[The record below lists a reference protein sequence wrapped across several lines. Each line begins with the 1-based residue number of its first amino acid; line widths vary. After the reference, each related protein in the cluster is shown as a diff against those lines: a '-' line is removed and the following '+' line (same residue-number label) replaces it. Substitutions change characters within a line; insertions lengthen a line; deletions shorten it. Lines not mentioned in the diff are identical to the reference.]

1 MHVLYKNTFKVCI
14 FFFFKNLFFN
24 WRKITFQCCV
34 GFRHTKQISHNYT
47 YITCLLSLPPLP
59 SFYPSRSSQGAWQC
73 SLCYIAT
80 SLPPLAIYFT
90 LQCIYIDAS
99 LSIHPALSS
108 PTVSINP
115 FSTFVSSF
123 LPCRQ
128 VHHYHFSRF
137 HIYVLVYIICFSLS
151 GLLHSV

>member
-1 MHVLYKNTFKVCI
+1 MTSKMLIINEPGWLVQGSSLYYSLYFCNMFEIFNNKKLDISMHYKSTCMYFIKIHLRCVF

-90 LQCIYIDAS
+90 L
-99 LSIHPALSS
+99 
-108 PTVSINP
+108 
-115 FSTFVSSF
+115 
-123 LPCRQ
+123 
-128 VHHYHFSRF
+128 
-137 HIYVLVYIICFSLS
+137 
-151 GLLHSV
+151 